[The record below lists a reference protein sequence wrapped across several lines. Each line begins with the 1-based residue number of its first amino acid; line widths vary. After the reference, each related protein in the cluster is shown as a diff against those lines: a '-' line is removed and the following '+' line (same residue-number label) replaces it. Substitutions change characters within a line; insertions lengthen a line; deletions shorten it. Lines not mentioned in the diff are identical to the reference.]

1 MKDNKN
7 SAFEA
12 FLTFIEK
19 ERGYSSNTID
29 AYRRDI
35 YKFNLFLIK
44 YFDSN
49 LIDYNIVD
57 KWTLRNF
64 FGKEEEDGVSSKT
77 RRRHLSSIRTF
88 FKFLMM
94 TSKLTRNP
102 ALDISLP
109 AIEKK
114 TPIIIPKTSKKL
126 NDKIGG
132 SKIDNMQLLMEQ
144 PKLDYQKSIIQK
156 KERKGSFVRMLRNTA
171 ILEVFY
177 ATGIRLS
184 ELVSLNIKSFSI
196 GEMLVKVVGKGNKER
211 IIPFGN
217 KALEALS
224 RYLKER
230 SLNWNSNGEI
240 PIFCGWSEKRIS
252 NRLVQIILK
261 DYLSTV
267 LRSLDIRDPKGTSP
281 HTLRHTFATHLLEAD
296 VDIRVI
302 QELLGHSSI
311 SSTQIYT
318 KVDTKKL
325 IEVYKGSHP
334 HGS

>member
-49 LIDYNIVD
+49 SIDYNIID

>member
-7 SAFEA
+7 SAFED

-49 LIDYNIVD
+49 SIDYNIID

-94 TSKLTRNP
+94 TSKLTKNP

-114 TPIIIPKTSKKL
+114 IPIIIPKTSKKL

-184 ELVSLNIKSFSI
+184 ELVSLNIKSFNI
-196 GEMLVKVVGKGNKER
+196 GEMLLKVVGKGNKER

>member
-49 LIDYNIVD
+49 SIDYNIID

-94 TSKLTRNP
+94 TSKLTKNP

-114 TPIIIPKTSKKL
+114 IPIIIPKTSKKL

-184 ELVSLNIKSFSI
+184 ELVSLNIKSFNV
-196 GEMLVKVVGKGNKER
+196 GEMLLKVVGKGNKER

>member
-1 MKDNKN
+1 MKHIKN
-7 SAFEA
+7 PAFET

-19 ERGYSSNTID
+19 ERLYSSNTVD
-29 AYRRDI
+29 AYKRDI
-35 YKFNLFLIK
+35 DKFNLFLIK

-49 LIDYNIVD
+49 SIDYKKVD

-64 FGKEEEDGVSSKT
+64 FGKEEEDGISSLT

-94 TSKLTRNP
+94 TSKITKNS

-114 TPIIIPKTSKKL
+114 IPIVIPKTSKKAY
-126 NDKIGG
+126 DKTGI
-132 SKIDNMQLLMEQ
+132 SKTDNMQLLMEQ
-144 PKLDYQKSIIQK
+144 PNLDYQKSIVQK
-156 KERKGSFVRMLRNTA
+156 KERKGSFIRMLRNTA

-184 ELVSLNIKSFSI
+184 ELVSLNINSFNIS
-196 GEMLVKVVGKGNKER
+196 EMLLKVVGKGNKER

-217 KALEALS
+217 KASDALS

-240 PIFCGWSEKRIS
+240 PIFCGWGEKRIS

-261 DYLSTV
+261 DYLSTI
-267 LRSLDIRDPKGTSP
+267 LRSLDIRDPKGTNP

-296 VDIRVI
+296 VDIRII

-325 IEVYKGSHP
+325 IQVYKESHP

>member
-49 LIDYNIVD
+49 SIDYNIID

-114 TPIIIPKTSKKL
+114 IPIIIPKTSKKL

-184 ELVSLNIKSFSI
+184 ELVSLNIKSFNI
-196 GEMLVKVVGKGNKER
+196 GEMLLKVVGKGNKER

>member
-49 LIDYNIVD
+49 SIDYNIID

-94 TSKLTRNP
+94 TSKLTKNP

-114 TPIIIPKTSKKL
+114 IPIIIPKTSKKL

-184 ELVSLNIKSFSI
+184 ELVSLNIKSFNI
-196 GEMLVKVVGKGNKER
+196 GEMLLKVVGKGNKER

>member
-1 MKDNKN
+1 MKNNKN
-7 SAFEA
+7 LAFET
-12 FLTFIEK
+12 FLVFIEK
-19 ERGYSSNTID
+19 ERGYSLNTID

-35 YKFNLFLIK
+35 GKFNSFLIK
-44 YFDSN
+44 YFDTSS
-49 LIDYNIVD
+49 IDYKMVD
-57 KWTLRNF
+57 KWALRNF
-64 FGKEEEDGVSSKT
+64 FGKEEEDGVTSKT
-77 RRRHLSSIRTF
+77 RRRYLSSIRTF

-94 TSKLTRNP
+94 TDKLKKNS

-109 AIEKK
+109 AIEKNI
-114 TPIIIPKTSKKL
+114 PIIIPKTSINP
-126 NDKIGG
+126 NDKSGG
-132 SKIDNMQLLMEQ
+132 SKTDNIQLLMDQ
-144 PKLDYQKSIIQK
+144 PMVNYQKAIIQQ
-156 KERKGSFVRMLRNTA
+156 KERKGSFIRMLRNTA

-184 ELVSLNIKSFSI
+184 ELVSLNINSFNI
-196 GEMLVKVVGKGNKER
+196 NEMLLKVIGKGNKER
-211 IIPFGN
+211 IVPIGS

-230 SLNWNSNGEI
+230 SLNWNSKGEI

-267 LRSLDIRDPKGTSP
+267 LKSLDIRDPKGTSP

-296 VDIRVI
+296 VDIRII

-325 IEVYKGSHP
+325 IEVYKESHP

>member
-49 LIDYNIVD
+49 SIDYNIID

-94 TSKLTRNP
+94 TSKLTRNL

-184 ELVSLNIKSFSI
+184 ELVSLNIKSFNI
-196 GEMLVKVVGKGNKER
+196 GEMLLKVVGKGNKER

>member
-1 MKDNKN
+1 MKNNKN
-7 SAFEA
+7 SVFET

-29 AYRRDI
+29 AYKRDI
-35 YKFNLFLIK
+35 DKFNLFLIK

-49 LIDYNIVD
+49 SIDYKMVD

-64 FGKEEEDGVSSKT
+64 FGKEEEDGVSSIT

-88 FKFLMM
+88 FKFLMT
-94 TSKLTRNP
+94 TSKLIKNP
-102 ALDISLP
+102 ALDIYLP

-114 TPIIIPKTSKKL
+114 IPIVIPRTSKKPI
-126 NDKIGG
+126 DKTGA
-132 SKIDNMQLLMEQ
+132 SKTDNMQFLMEQ
-144 PKLDYQKSIIQK
+144 PKIDYQKSIIKQ
-156 KERKGSFVRMLRNTA
+156 KERKGSFIRMLRNTA

-184 ELVSLNIKSFSI
+184 ELVSLNINSFNIS
-196 GEMLVKVVGKGNKER
+196 EMLLKVVGKGNKER

-217 KALEALS
+217 KALVALS

-240 PIFCGWSEKRIS
+240 PIFCGWGEKRIS

-296 VDIRVI
+296 VDIRII

-325 IEVYKGSHP
+325 IEVYKESHP

>member
-1 MKDNKN
+1 
-7 SAFEA
+7 
-12 FLTFIEK
+12 
-19 ERGYSSNTID
+19 
-29 AYRRDI
+29 
-35 YKFNLFLIK
+35 
-44 YFDSN
+44 
-49 LIDYNIVD
+49 
-57 KWTLRNF
+57 
-64 FGKEEEDGVSSKT
+64 
-77 RRRHLSSIRTF
+77 
-88 FKFLMM
+88 MM
-94 TSKLTRNP
+94 TSKITKNP
-102 ALDISLP
+102 TLDISLP

-114 TPIIIPKTSKKL
+114 IPIIIPKTSKKP
-126 NDKIGG
+126 NDKTGL
-132 SKIDNMQLLMEQ
+132 SKTDNMQLLMEQ
-144 PKLDYQKSIIQK
+144 PSLDYQKSIIQK
-156 KERKGSFVRMLRNTA
+156 KERKGSFIRMLRNTA

-184 ELVSLNIKSFSI
+184 ELVSLNINSFNIS
-196 GEMLVKVVGKGNKER
+196 EMLLKVIGKGNKER

-217 KALEALS
+217 KALDALS

-230 SLNWNSNGEI
+230 SLNWNSNGET
-240 PIFCGWSEKRIS
+240 PIFCGWGEKRIS

-267 LRSLDIRDPKGTSP
+267 LRSLDIRDPKGTNP

-296 VDIRVI
+296 VDIRII

-325 IEVYKGSHP
+325 IQVYKESHP